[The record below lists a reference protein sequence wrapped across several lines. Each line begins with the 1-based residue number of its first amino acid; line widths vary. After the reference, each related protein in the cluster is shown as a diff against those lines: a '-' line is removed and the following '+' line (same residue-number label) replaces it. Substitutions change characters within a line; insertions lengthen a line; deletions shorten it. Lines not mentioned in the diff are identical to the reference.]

1 MLKITIQVKENKN
14 EDTCNVEIVTPKDIS
29 KATSNEKTTG
39 AMVVNE
45 IKNTLQSMQNAQKS

>member
-29 KATSNEKTTG
+29 KATTNEKTTG

>member
-14 EDTCNVEIVTPKDIS
+14 ADTCNVELITPKDIS
-29 KATSNEKTTG
+29 KATTNEKTTG

-45 IKNTLQSMQNAQKS
+45 ITRTLQSMQNKK